1 MDRRPGDLL
10 SAPNPSGPY
19 PCKSPSS
26 CHGSSCGAS
35 WASWAAG
42 RSREAGLPPRAPP
55 TLLALFCTGAAER
68 PGAGSKDA
76 LSEAL
81 RACWGKA
88 CPALP
93 TLVRKWQQVL
103 GGPVGA
109 FSPRG

>member
-1 MDRRPGDLL
+1 MVYYTPATSHRAVRT
-10 SAPNPSGPY
+10 APRVQL
-19 PCKSPSS
+19 CT
-26 CHGSSCGAS
+26 
-35 WASWAAG
+35 ASWAAG
-42 RSREAGLPPRAPP
+42 RSREAGLPLRAPP

-81 RACWGKA
+81 WACWGKA